1 MRTSIEGSYNE
12 SMPYSVFVAVALAIH
27 IFINVM
33 MFVKND
39 NMVAIKSY
47 RLFLISIALFY
58 VSDILWGV
66 FEANKWANALY
77 VDTFIYF
84 ILMGSTV
91 LFWTGF
97 VIRFLEGNRV
107 FSQIVRWVGV
117 AFFVAEIVLLIVNI
131 FVSILFSVD
140 KNAVYS
146 AYPARDIML
155 YTQIGMYALVALY
168 SIIYT
173 VTTHIKE
180 YRRYIAIC
188 LFSLVMIVCI
198 AIQIGDPYIPF
209 YSIGC
214 LIGVCIVN
222 TYSLDD
228 IREGLKAAYQE
239 TSRLKE
245 EKEKTLDKVI
255 TIAYHD
261 ALTGVKSRHAFVE
274 EEERIDKMISNHEI
288 NEFAAVVFDINGLK
302 ETNDR
307 LGHEA
312 GDKVILDAAKVIASF
327 YPAESIF
334 RFGGDEFIVILV
346 GEDYKKRHTYN
357 KQFTHLMENNAQSG
371 GLVISS
377 GMAQFRP
384 GVDNTFN
391 TVFYRADKMM
401 YSHKEHLKDAQNA
414 AA

>member
-1 MRTSIEGSYNE
+1 MPTSIEGSYNE

-27 IFINVM
+27 VLINVLL
-33 MFVKND
+33 FVKND
-39 NMVAIKSY
+39 NMVAIKYY
-47 RLFLISIALFY
+47 RLFLISIGLFY
-58 VSDILWGV
+58 VVDILWGV

-84 ILMGSTV
+84 VLMESTI
-91 LFWTGF
+91 LFWTSF
-97 VIRFLEGNRV
+97 VIHFLEGNRV
-107 FSQIVRWVGV
+107 FTQIVRWVGI
-117 AFFVAEIVLLIVNI
+117 AFFVAEVVLLIVNI
-131 FVSILFSVD
+131 FTPILFSVD
-140 KNAVYS
+140 KNAVYTGY
-146 AYPARDIML
+146 AARDIML
-155 YTQIGMYALVALY
+155 YAQIGMYSLVALY
-168 SIIYT
+168 STIYA
-173 VTTHIKE
+173 IKTRGKDF
-180 YRRYIAIC
+180 RRYIAIC
-188 LFSLVMIVCI
+188 LFGLVMIVCI
-198 AIQIGDPYIPF
+198 GIQIGDPYIPF

-214 LIGVCIVN
+214 LIGVCILD
-222 TYSLDD
+222 TYALED
-228 IREGLKAAYQE
+228 IKEGLKAAYQE

-274 EEERIDKMISNHEI
+274 EEERIDRMISNHEV

-302 ETNDR
+302 QTNDR

-312 GDKVILDAAKVIASF
+312 GDKLIVDAAKIISSL
-327 YPAESIF
+327 YPTEFIF

-357 KQFTHLMENNAQSG
+357 NRFTHLMDNNVQNG

-377 GMAQFRP
+377 GMAQFKP
-384 GVDNTFN
+384 GVDNTFS

-401 YSHKEHLKDAQNA
+401 YSRKEHLKDAQNA
-414 AA
+414 EA